1 MIERK
6 YIILHSKDNCAT
18 SLKNI
23 PQGIQIKFLEETI
36 VIAQEIQMGHKFA
49 LNNINIGDKIIKY
62 GEIIGIA
69 TVDIKKGE
77 WIHTH
82 NIKSANL
89 GVKTDGR

>member
-1 MIERK
+1 MIERI

-18 SLKNI
+18 SLEGI
-23 PQGIQIKFLEETI
+23 PQGTQIKILEETI
-36 VIAQEIQMGHKFA
+36 VITQEIKMGHKFA
-49 LNNINIGDKIIKY
+49 LNDINKGDKIIKY

-69 TVDIKKGE
+69 TIDIKKGE

-89 GVKTDGR
+89 GAKTYG